1 MATRVEDHRMPRLP
15 RLCASVAFDSRGVL
29 RAGLFRRFLM
39 LVVPVLAA
47 GLNAA
52 EEPDPQASASC
63 LECHSDHELTERRP
77 DGTKYS
83 LFVDAKQ
90 VARSAHGSF
99 ECVDC
104 HEGIDGA
111 ATPHRKKPV
120 SVDCFSCHDDTGPK
134 HKFHPRLMQK
144 PMPAGK
150 DTACVACHGGHGIER
165 VKSSEFAFAKGRVTE
180 GCAQCHEKTRNR
192 FLSSVHGK
200 PRPAAPGAAA
210 PAEPSATITCLTCHQ
225 DPLIATHQPVSVI
238 EQKLAWTKLCES
250 CHVEKPAVASQ
261 TPRGMKF
268 VTAFDQSVHGA
279 ALHAGKEGAATCV
292 DCHGAHGVSQ
302 AIGGGSRMSKQ
313 NQAATCGKCHQ
324 DQARDFDSS
333 VHAAAL
339 RKGNADSAVCT
350 DCHGEHNILGHKD
363 PASPVYERNVARQ
376 VCATCHDSLRLTQ
389 KYGLSSQA
397 FQTFSDSY
405 HGLAARGGAVE
416 VVNCASCHSAHAI
429 KSSLDPTSTIHK
441 ANLARTCG
449 ECHPGANTRFTVGSV
464 HVNPTEANSKDQH
477 QRVLYLVA
485 SIYVWL
491 IVVVI
496 GGMALHNLLDLLKK
510 IRRKLA
516 IQKGLIEPEH
526 VAHRLYLRMTVHER
540 LQHGALVISFVLLVV
555 TGFMLRYPEA
565 WWVVGIRHLSAGAF
579 EWRSLIHRIA
589 GVVML
594 TAGAWHISYLAF
606 TRPGRALLRDLLPRW
621 RDVTDPWKVLRY
633 NLGLSPT
640 KPAFPRFSYIEKA
653 EYWALVWGT
662 LLMGV
667 TGMILWFDNTS
678 MGLITKL
685 GFDISRT
692 IHFYEAILATLAII
706 VWHFYFV
713 IFNPDIYPMNLSW
726 LTGRMSEE
734 EMLEEH
740 PLELARLKA
749 AADAKK
755 KAADEPPPPAT

>member
-1 MATRVEDHRMPRLP
+1 MLRLP
-15 RLCASVAFDSRGVL
+15 RRAPAAFVASGIRTRHRISPLPLALAFLWS
-29 RAGLFRRFLM
+29 
-39 LVVPVLAA
+39 AA
-47 GLNAA
+47 VTALQAE

-77 DGTKYS
+77 DGTKVS
-83 LFVDAKQ
+83 LFVEAG
-90 VARSAHGSF
+90 AIAASAHGSF

-104 HEGIDGA
+104 HEGFDGS
-111 ATPHRKKPV
+111 ATPHRKQRVP
-120 SVDCFSCHDDTGPK
+120 VDCFSCHDDTGPK
-134 HKFHPRLMQK
+134 HKFHSRLQLK
-144 PMPAGK
+144 PQPAGR
-150 DTACVACHGGHGIER
+150 DTSCVGCHGAHAVQRI
-165 VKSSEFAFAKGRVTE
+165 KSPGFAMSKARLTE
-180 GCAQCHEKTRNR
+180 GCGQCHEQARKH
-192 FLSSVHGK
+192 FLASAHAT
-200 PRPAAPGAAA
+200 PRASQNEA
-210 PAEPSATITCLTCHQ
+210 LTCMTCHK
-225 DPLIATHQPVSVI
+225 DPSVATAQPASVV
-238 EQKLAWTKLCES
+238 EQKLAQAKLCES
-250 CHVEKPAVASQ
+250 CHVEKPDVASQ
-261 TPRGMKF
+261 VLRGTKF
-268 VTAFDQSVHGA
+268 IASFDRSVHGA
-279 ALHAGKEGAATCV
+279 ALQAGKPEAATCV
-292 DCHGAHGVSQ
+292 DCHGAHEMNRAVTSD
-302 AIGGGSRMSKQ
+302 ARMNKQ
-313 NQAATCGKCHQ
+313 HQAATCAKCHEE
-324 DQARDFDSS
+324 QARDFDSS
-333 VHAAAL
+333 VHATAL
-339 RKGNADSAVCT
+339 RQGNADSAVCT
-350 DCHGEHNILGHKD
+350 DCHGEHDIRGHKD
-363 PASPVYERNVARQ
+363 PTSPVYASNLAQQ

-389 KYGLSSQA
+389 KYGLSSQS

-405 HGLAARGGAVE
+405 HGLAARSGAVE

-449 ECHPGANTRFTVGSV
+449 ECHPGANTRFAVGSV
-464 HVNPTEANSKDQH
+464 HVNPTEAGSKDQH

-485 SIYVWL
+485 NIYVWL
-491 IVVVI
+491 IVVVV
-496 GGMALHNLLDLLKK
+496 GGMALHNLLDFLKK

-565 WWVVGIRHLSAGAF
+565 WWVAGIRSFSAGAF

-589 GVVML
+589 GIVML
-594 TAGAWHISYLAF
+594 TAGAWHIGYLAF

-621 RDVTDPWKVLRY
+621 RDVTDPWKVMRY
-633 NLGLSPT
+633 NLGLAST
-640 KPAFPRFSYIEKA
+640 KPQFPRFSYIEKA

-667 TGMILWFDNTS
+667 TGLVLWFDNTS

-713 IFNPDIYPMNLSW
+713 IFNPDVYPMNLSW

-734 EMLEEH
+734 ELLEEH

-749 AADAKK
+749 AEEAKK
-755 KAADEPPPPAT
+755 PSTTGEPPSPAP